1 MISWLPVTIDA
12 AGTSNGVRVTGY
24 AVYADGQKVW
34 LGDSTVEARGAAY
47 GSFLAMLRQKRIF
60 LTWQRFTVLVF
71 GPCIVNP
78 LRAWVLAAHEGLK
91 YLYSEAMRLGGL
103 RKGLGKMLSGCQPL
117 SILAPHLALLDS
129 LPCFPSSL

>member
-1 MISWLPVTIDA
+1 MLLVPPMVSGLQAMPSMLMGRRYGL
-12 AGTSNGVRVTGY
+12 GTP
-24 AVYADGQKVW
+24 A
-34 LGDSTVEARGAAY
+34 VEARGAAY
-47 GSFLAMLRQKRIF
+47 GSFLAMLSQKPIF

-91 YLYSEAMRLGGL
+91 YLYSEAMWLGGL

-117 SILAPHLALLDS
+117 SILMPHSALLVS